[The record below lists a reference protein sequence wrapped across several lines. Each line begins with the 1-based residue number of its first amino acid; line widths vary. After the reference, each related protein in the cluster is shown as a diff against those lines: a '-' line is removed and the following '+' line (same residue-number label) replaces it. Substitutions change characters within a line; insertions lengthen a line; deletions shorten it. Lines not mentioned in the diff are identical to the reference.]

1 MRYRH
6 TILSTLRS
14 LGGRATVR
22 ELMIAIG
29 GEPSKHLHKNLHHD
43 INQMYKAGEVRIAG
57 EVINEH
63 GDRTTV
69 WEVVE

>member
-57 EVINEH
+57 EAINEF

-69 WEVVE
+69 WEAVE